1 MAKRKLNKEKGFT
14 IVELVVVIIILGIL
28 AATALPRFIDVQ
40 DDAQFAVAEGV
51 RGALVSAIGLAKAKY
66 VAGGKVSPIDMDE
79 DGTDDLVIN
88 TAGYPTD
95 DGAGGGGLDQC
106 AGIFAGALGAQAP
119 AVITGTSA
127 ATTGTNA
134 LAEADARFTAG
145 TEWYAVDNNATL
157 ATCDFVYLPE
167 TAATG
172 AYAAQFTYT
181 VATGVISAI
190 TVGTAP

>member
-1 MAKRKLNKEKGFT
+1 MAKLNRGNQKGFT

-40 DDAQFAVAEGV
+40 DDAQLAVAEGV
-51 RGALVSAIGLAKAKY
+51 RGALMSAIGLAKAKY
-66 VAGGKVSPIDMDE
+66 IVGGKISPIDMDE
-79 DGTDDLVIN
+79 DGTDDLVVN
-88 TAGYPTD
+88 SSGYPTD
-95 DGAGGGGLDQC
+95 DGAGGGGVDQC

-134 LAEADARFTAG
+134 LAEADARFASG

-157 ATCDFVYLPE
+157 ATCDWVYLPE
-167 TAATG
+167 SAATG

>member
-145 TEWYAVDNNATL
+145 TEWYAVDDNATL

>member
-1 MAKRKLNKEKGFT
+1 MIIQKRKNQKGFT

-66 VAGGKVSPIDMDE
+66 IAGAKVSPIDMDE

-88 TAGYPTD
+88 SAGYPTD
-95 DGAGGGGLDQC
+95 DGLGGGGVDQC

-134 LAEADARFTAG
+134 LAEADARFAAG
-145 TEWYAVDNNATL
+145 TEWYAVDDNATL

-181 VATGVISAI
+181 VATGVISGI

>member
-1 MAKRKLNKEKGFT
+1 MAKLNRDNQKGFT

-66 VAGGKVSPIDMDE
+66 IAGGKVSPIDMDE
-79 DGTDDLVIN
+79 DGTDDLVIS

-119 AVITGTSA
+119 AVVTGTSA

-134 LAEADARFTAG
+134 LAEADARFAAG
-145 TEWYAVDNNATL
+145 TDWYAVDNNATL

-167 TAATG
+167 TATTG

-181 VATGVISAI
+181 VASGVISAI

>member
-1 MAKRKLNKEKGFT
+1 FT

-66 VAGGKVSPIDMDE
+66 IAGAKVSPIDMDE

-88 TAGYPTD
+88 SAGYPTD
-95 DGAGGGGLDQC
+95 DGAGGGGVDQC

-134 LAEADARFTAG
+134 LAEADARFAAG
-145 TEWYAVDNNATL
+145 TEWYAVDDNATL

-181 VATGVISAI
+181 VATGVISGI